1 VSSPTS
7 GGSIMR
13 PELLHKVVTMNGI
26 GTSFSSRRLLMDC
39 AFIPIDFPRSFEMI
53 GGSLMEGMEQGCL
66 QWSYG
71 FLEGA

>member
-1 VSSPTS
+1 
-7 GGSIMR
+7 
-13 PELLHKVVTMNGI
+13 
-26 GTSFSSRRLLMDC
+26 MDC